1 MNEVN
6 HNQNINLSFLAS
18 HLTFSGMKT
27 QKKCRMKIHLFSK
40 QWQFSRACASV
51 YKGLTIPPGQ
61 RSGKKSFLCGCIH
74 LWNGL
79 MSVHHLNCQ
88 SCLDFIYDILFP
100 FIIPYLV
107 IPFSSSSLSPSLLMS
122 PCLVLFLSSCSTSSS
137 LPHAPSPA
145 PCLSKTAGRTL
156 RSAKLPRLHK
166 PGEMDDSECT
176 AALGICQV
184 DNPQKNG
191 IS

>member
-1 MNEVN
+1 MRWTITKISIY
-6 HNQNINLSFLAS
+6 HCIFSLSFNFQWNENTKEMQNENPFILKNNDNSVERVQVCTRDWPFLLDRDQEKSPFSVAAS
-18 HLTFSGMKT
+18 TCEMVW
-27 QKKCRMKIHLFSK
+27 C
-40 QWQFSRACASV
+40 QFITWTAKVVLISSM
-51 YKGLTIPPGQ
+51 IF
-61 RSGKKSFLCGCIH
+61 SFL
-74 LWNGL
+74 
-79 MSVHHLNCQ
+79 S
-88 SCLDFIYDILFP
+88 SFRT
-100 FIIPYLV
+100 
-107 IPFSSSSLSPSLLMS
+107 SSSLSPRHPFLLLFS
-122 PCLVLFLSSCSTSSS
+122 CPPAFLSSCSTSSS